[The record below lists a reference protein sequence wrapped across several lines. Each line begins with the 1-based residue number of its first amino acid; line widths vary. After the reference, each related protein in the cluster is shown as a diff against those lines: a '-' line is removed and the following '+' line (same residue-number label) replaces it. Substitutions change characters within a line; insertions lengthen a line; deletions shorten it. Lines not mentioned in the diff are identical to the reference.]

1 MLIRVEN
8 KNLLKYNKPM
18 KFYPMRN
25 LKLIMTR
32 ILILIKIMRILKVHR
47 LNPNQIK
54 QTLAIS
60 TILIEL
66 TKVIA
71 LTITT
76 IPILLLSHTRI
87 NLTKNKNIIKQI
99 ITTNREGQN
108 NKKCKNKKEGKTEL
122 DKHMSNIK
130 DKKEENSN
138 KCIGMKRCNKEKREI
153 KSSI

>member
-18 KFYPMRN
+18 KFSPMRN

-32 ILILIKIMRILKVHR
+32 ILILIKIMKISKVLQ
-47 LNPNQIK
+47 LNLNQIK
-54 QTLAIS
+54 QTLVIN

-76 IPILLLSHTRI
+76 IPILLSHTRI
-87 NLTKNKNIIKQI
+87 NLTKNKSMVKQI
-99 ITTNREGQN
+99 KMKNREGQN
-108 NKKCKNKKEGKTEL
+108 NKKCKNKKEEKTEL
-122 DKHMSNIK
+122 DKLMNNIK

-138 KCIGMKRCNKEKREI
+138 KCIKMKQCNKEK
-153 KSSI
+153 